1 MIGGGGDGHTVRR
14 SNAVVWS
21 VPGAPS
27 LPRWRGGLRSLLW
40 PTLSA
45 YDPTD
50 GGTQR
55 GLDDTL
61 RFAEHEG
68 TDHPVACM
76 LLRSTSEADAVNGFL
91 TLEREAHTLPELL
104 VERHAS
110 STMLNHYVLVHDA
123 LVRPASFRRCKGP
136 VVRRRQPI
144 GRSRRGLGAHVWRVR
159 V

>member
-1 MIGGGGDGHTVRR
+1 MV
-14 SNAVVWS
+14 A
-21 VPGAPS
+21 
-27 LPRWRGGLRSLLW
+27 
-40 PTLSA
+40 
-45 YDPTD
+45 
-50 GGTQR
+50 QR

-123 LVRPASFRRCKGP
+123 LVRPASLRCHRYP
-136 VVRRRQPI
+136 LLRRRQRQAVDFARVCGACAPSA
-144 GRSRRGLGAHVWRVR
+144 GRYES
-159 V
+159 